1 LTDPAPQA
9 PPDEAAASSGD
20 VLQAAT
26 RSTRPRP
33 GPTARVLTPAFL
45 LIWGAT
51 FTFFISFYILLP
63 TIPLYAVTLGA
74 TQAQVGLV
82 IGLLEAASVLARP
95 CVAPA
100 IDRRR
105 RKPFMLA
112 GALIFAVSG
121 VLYPL
126 AATMPRLLALRVFH
140 GTGMGIFM
148 TAATSLIADGA
159 PPARRG
165 EALGAYGLAINLAMA
180 IAPAAGMAVVNRASF
195 LLLFFVSAAM
205 GLAAMALAAIVPEA
219 GGRAGATDRNGQR
232 GPFISRAALFPSAIV
247 FAQTV
252 TYGAVLSFVPLWART
267 LEMENPGVFFTVFAL
282 ALIAFRTQ
290 AGKLSDRF
298 GRRAVVVPGLG
309 TIAMAMVFLSL
320 AGRPWHILAAGIVF
334 GVGMGAVTPSLAAF
348 LTDRAPASERARA
361 FATYYGSFE
370 LGIAVGSVALGWVLA
385 ATTFPA
391 MWLVSAAI
399 AVLGAGAFLWG
410 TGRHRPPR
418 K

>member
-1 LTDPAPQA
+1 VAAPGAVLPAA
-9 PPDEAAASSGD
+9 PPRSAGPLSGH
-20 VLQAAT
+20 
-26 RSTRPRP
+26 P
-33 GPTARVLTPAFL
+33 GRVLTPAFVL
-45 LIWGAT
+45 TCGAT

-112 GALIFAVSG
+112 GALIFAFSG

-126 AATMPRLLALRVFH
+126 AVTMPRLLALRVFH

-148 TAATSLIADGA
+148 TASTSLIADGA

-195 LLLFFVSAAM
+195 LLLILISAGM
-205 GLAAMALAAIVPEA
+205 GLAALALAAVVPEA
-219 GGRAGATDRNGQR
+219 AGRAGATDRDAQR

-252 TYGAVLSFVPLWART
+252 TYGAVLSFVPLWARA

-282 ALIAFRTQ
+282 GLIAIRTQ

-309 TIAMAMVFLSL
+309 TIAAALVLLAL
-320 AGRPWHILAAGIVF
+320 AGRPWHILAAGVVF
-334 GVGMGAVTPSLAAF
+334 GLGMGAVTPSLAAF

-391 MWLVSAAI
+391 MWLTSAAV
-399 AVLGAGAFLWG
+399 AALGAGTFLWG
-410 TGRHRPPR
+410 TGRRHPR
-418 K
+418 QPVGEERQGPCASS